1 MSETV
6 GRSLTR
12 HEFDAVIRRAAEL
25 ASSDAESSEGALSE
39 VELFRIAREV
49 GLSEGHVRTALAEV
63 RSGVEGGGALERVF
77 GPRYTR
83 ASRVVPG
90 TPASVGQTLEEFFE
104 ATQLLQRVRRTETL
118 LQYRPSSDWAAHVAR
133 AGFGAKTSLVATARS
148 VEVRLEAVEND
159 RTFVAF
165 LVEHGARANDVGG
178 AIVGGAVAGTV
189 VGAGAAVGLSFLLA
203 PIGLAVGLGVLA
215 GGGLGSAI
223 FFGTGRAHRRKR
235 GDLQAELEGVLDALA
250 TGASLEP
257 PPPTWRKWVKRHLG
271 GVARDILGDQ
281 NTTGGRT

>member
-1 MSETV
+1 MSETQ

-63 RSGVEGGGALERVF
+63 RGGVEGDGGFLERVF
-77 GPRYTR
+77 GPRHAR

-90 TPASVGQTLEEFFE
+90 TPASVSRNLEDYFE
-104 ATQLLQRVRRTETL
+104 GTQLLQRVRRTDTF
-118 LQYRPSSDWAAHVAR
+118 LQYRPSNDWAAHMAR
-133 AGFGAKTSLVATARS
+133 AGFGQKTSLVATARS
-148 VEVRLEAVEND
+148 IEVQMEAVEND
-159 RTFVAF
+159 RTFVA
-165 LVEHGARANDVGG
+165 LVVEHGARQNDVGG
-178 AIVGGAVAGTV
+178 AIFGGGVAGV
-189 VGAGAAVGLSFLLA
+189 AVGAGAAIGLSFLA
-203 PIGLAVGLGVLA
+203 PVGLAVGLGAVA
-215 GGGLGSAI
+215 GGGLWSAI
-223 FFGTGRAHRRKR
+223 FFGTGRVHRRKEL
-235 GDLQAELEGVLDALA
+235 DLRAELEGVLDALA

-271 GVARDILGDQ
+271 GVARDILGDEEAP
-281 NTTGGRT
+281 GR